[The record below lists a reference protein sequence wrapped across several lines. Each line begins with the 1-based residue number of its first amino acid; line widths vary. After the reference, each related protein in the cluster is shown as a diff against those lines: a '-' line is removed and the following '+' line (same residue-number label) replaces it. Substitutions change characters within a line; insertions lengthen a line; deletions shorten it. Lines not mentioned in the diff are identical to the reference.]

1 MLKQV
6 TKQLALQGVRNFS
19 VSQQVS
25 HKQNRICPPTDFC
38 GLRNER
44 KNVELNKPLFMQG
57 KTEPTF

>member
-25 HKQNRICPPTDFC
+25 AKINPNWSSIFFRLQLDKRFT
-38 GLRNER
+38 
-44 KNVELNKPLFMQG
+44 
-57 KTEPTF
+57 